1 MLTISVFGVSNKS
14 INFSTELIEKA
25 IIYDL
30 LFLIAIYS
38 TKNDDEHPYEM
49 RN

>member
-30 LFLIAIYS
+30 LLLIAIYS
-38 TKNDDEHPYEM
+38 TKNDDEHTHEM